1 MKNNYLLGLLFG
13 IAFAIIS
20 SLIFIQ
26 LLGFAGIGIGICLGV
41 SFGLIFGVAF
51 KEAEKEE
58 KSQNN
63 HDK

>member
-1 MKNNYLLGLLFG
+1 MKNNYLLGL
-13 IAFAIIS
+13 
-20 SLIFIQ
+20 
-26 LLGFAGIGIGICLGV
+26 
-41 SFGLIFGVAF
+41 IFGVVF